1 MSSNL
6 TASASYSMNYIF
18 RLLAITLLLQS
29 AYAQSNKSVQNPESW
44 NLTVVEVLMYPGSA
58 VQYNQ
63 TVLATYDYQSQC
75 EAARKMVHTKFNSST
90 KCILKKKTKVN
101 I

>member
-6 TASASYSMNYIF
+6 TASASYSMNYFLRII
-18 RLLAITLLLQS
+18 AVMLLLQS
-29 AYAQSNKSVQNPESW
+29 AYAQSSKPVQNPESW

-63 TVLATYDYQSQC
+63 TVIATYDFQSQC